1 MSEHEKQINEM
12 QKSLAMIFEDIAVA
26 IVRREYQEA
35 LDLALQTKRELVA
48 DCESNN

>member
-12 QKSLAMIFEDIAVA
+12 QKSFAMICEDIAVA
-26 IVRREYQEA
+26 IVSGQHKEA
-35 LDLALQTKRELVA
+35 LEIALQTKRELVA

>member
-1 MSEHEKQINEM
+1 MSEYEKQINEM
-12 QKSLAMIFEDIAVA
+12 QKSFAMICDDIAVA
-26 IVRREYQEA
+26 IVRGQHQEA